1 MNCVISV
8 DPILFNRKGRREG
21 AESAKSAISAPF
33 APPLR
38 TLRLNSDL
46 LNLTTHPA
54 PTMNHPVAA
63 AQFNEDVARTEWHDR
78 ALWFVREKRDAAI
91 RQVPE
96 WEILRETAS
105 QIKDHV
111 LSRLD
116 DYLIEFEAQARAN
129 GVHVHWAR
137 DAAEHNRIVFDILHK
152 HQVTRVVK
160 SKSMLTEEC
169 HLNPFLEQRSIEIVD
184 TDLGE
189 RIVQLAGEP
198 PSHIVMPAIHFKKEE
213 IGVLFHQKLGTEA
226 GASDPAYLTEAA
238 RQNLRAKFLAAEAA
252 ITGVNFAIAET
263 GGFVVVTNEGNAD
276 LGVHLAPVHI
286 ACMGVEK
293 LIPRA
298 EHLGVFLRLLARSA
312 TGQALSVYTSH
323 FHRPRMGSELHV
335 VIVDNGRSVQLGRDA
350 FRNSLKCIRCGA
362 CINTCPI
369 YRRSGGHSYGA
380 TVPGP
385 IGSILSP
392 GSDSKKHRTLPF
404 ASTLCGSC
412 SDVCPVKID
421 LHTQLYQWRQV
432 IASEGHLAPSK
443 KHGMRLA
450 GWVFAR
456 PRTYRV
462 VGRLTRWALRRL
474 PGFVVYARW
483 NRWGRA
489 RDLPEPPRH
498 SFHDWYLKHRRTP

>member
-1 MNCVISV
+1 
-8 DPILFNRKGRREG
+8 
-21 AESAKSAISAPF
+21 
-33 APPLR
+33 
-38 TLRLNSDL
+38 
-46 LNLTTHPA
+46 
-54 PTMNHPVAA
+54 MNHPAAA
-63 AQFNEDVARTEWHDR
+63 AQFNEDVARTEWHDQ

-116 DYLIEFEAQARAN
+116 DYLIEFEAQAQAN
-129 GVHVHWAR
+129 DVHVHWAR
-137 DAAEHNRIVFDILHK
+137 DAAEHNQIVFDILQK

-169 HLNPFLEQRSIEIVD
+169 HLNPFLEQRGIEIVD

-213 IGVLFHQKLGTEA
+213 IGLLFHQKLGTEA

-238 RQNLRAKFLAAEAA
+238 RQHLRARFLAAEAA

-286 ACMGVEK
+286 ACMGIEK

-323 FHRPRMGSELHV
+323 FHRPRTGGELHV

-392 GSDSKKHRTLPF
+392 GSDLKKHRTLPF

-432 IASEGHLAPSK
+432 IAREGHLAPSK
-443 KHGMRLA
+443 KRGMRLA

-456 PRTYRV
+456 PRSYRV
-462 VGRLTRWALRRL
+462 VGRLARWALRRL
-474 PGFVVYARW
+474 PRFLIYARW